1 MLSAASTGLALLG
14 RRAALAMPLGLAAGL
29 LVPPLAELAAP
40 LILPAIVIPFVI
52 ALMRLD
58 AERLKELVRA
68 PLLPLLLVAWTLA
81 GTPLLV
87 AVTAAAAGLEEP
99 LDSLAVTMAACAP
112 LMASGALALI
122 LGLDVALAV
131 LSVTLAT
138 FLVPLSLPPLVAA
151 VAGLPVE
158 LPTLQLTLRLAAIVG
173 GSFLLARILRSVI
186 GEARIERSRQAMDG
200 IAVLFFLLFAC
211 AVMNGV
217 HAIIGQDLVF
227 LLRCVLV
234 AFALNAG
241 LQLVTVLLL
250 WGLGR
255 RVALTAGL
263 LAGNCNIGLLLAASA
278 DTAPPALLAFIAAA
292 QFPIYLLP
300 SLQKPLYAR
309 LLAKDA
315 SR

>member
-1 MLSAASTGLALLG
+1 MLNAASNGLALLG

-58 AERLKELVRA
+58 AARLKELVRA

-87 AVTAAAAGLEEP
+87 ALAAAAAGLEEP

-173 GSFLLARILRSVI
+173 GSFLLARILRGVM

-217 HAIIGQDLVF
+217 HALIGRDLAF
-227 LLRCVLV
+227 LLRSVLV

-309 LLAKDA
+309 LLAQETP
-315 SR
+315 R

>member
-1 MLSAASTGLALLG
+1 MLSAASGALALLG

-29 LVPPLAELAAP
+29 LVPLLADLAAP
-40 LILPAIVIPFVI
+40 LILPAIVGPFVI

-58 AERLKELVRA
+58 AGRLRELLEA

-81 GTPLLV
+81 GTPLLTAVLAV
-87 AVTAAAAGLEEP
+87 ATGLGPP

-131 LSVTLAT
+131 LCVTVAT
-138 FLVPLSLPPLVAA
+138 FLVPLSLPPLVA
-151 VAGLPVE
+151 VLAGLPVE

-173 GSFLLARILRSVI
+173 GSFALARLLRRLM
-186 GEARIERSRQAMDG
+186 GTARIERARETMDG

-217 HAIIGQDLVF
+217 HALIDDDPSF
-227 LLRCVLV
+227 LLRCVVV
-234 AFALNAG
+234 AFVLNAG
-241 LQLVTVLLL
+241 LQAVTAGLL
-250 WGLGR
+250 WPFGR
-255 RVALTAGL
+255 KVALTAGL
-263 LAGNCNIGLLLAASA
+263 LAGNSNIGLLLAASA
-278 DTAPPALLAFIAAA
+278 DTAPAALLAFIAAA

-309 LLAKDA
+309 LLARKA
-315 SR
+315 RS